1 MRESVRVQVRNDHV
15 AGGFAW
21 GKPPACSCGQL
32 ADAFR
37 RKYFFVS
44 NLQHHSDNLV
54 YMMPV
59 DADGRFPSPGGVQV
73 SFCPGCGDKISVLKG
88 GAPMNSAVEAS

>member
-1 MRESVRVQVRNDHV
+1 MRESVRVQIRDDHV

-21 GKPPACSCGQL
+21 RKPPACSCGQL

-37 RKYFFVS
+37 RKFFFVS
-44 NLQHHSDNLV
+44 SFQHHGDNLV

-59 DADGRFPSPGGVQV
+59 DANGRFPSPGGVQV

-88 GAPMNSAVEAS
+88 VASTNGAVEAS